1 MCLILSNGQG
11 KKTVKQVVG
20 RREADGRMLVF
31 VHIVASTELESV
43 KEVFAALMSAGW
55 RTDNPNEKENRK

>member
-1 MCLILSNGQG
+1 
-11 KKTVKQVVG
+11 
-20 RREADGRMLVF
+20 MLVF